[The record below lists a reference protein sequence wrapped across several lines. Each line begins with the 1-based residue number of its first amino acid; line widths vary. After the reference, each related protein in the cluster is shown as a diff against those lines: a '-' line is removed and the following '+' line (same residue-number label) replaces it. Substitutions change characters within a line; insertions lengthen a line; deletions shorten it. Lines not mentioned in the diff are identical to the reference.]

1 MASHL
6 YDIMGYL
13 PPPSDWAMSCMNQ
26 GVPELHKCNC
36 DFSQV
41 VPVCEVRNHIQ
52 LGSSVRFTGNN
63 SQSDLQSEHPNQTQ
77 K

>member
-1 MASHL
+1 MTSWVTCL
-6 YDIMGYL
+6 L

-63 SQSDLQSEHPNQTQ
+63 GQSDLQSEHPNQTQ